1 MCTRMTR
8 VFTAEGIARQTNRST
23 NSVKYLAAQG
33 FITAFRG
40 ADGKFYF
47 DLDEVEAEIERNPRI
62 RNKKNPFGDLAKI
75 APLPPTAQ
83 IVRTPRRVEAVSS
96 DEVRP

>member
-8 VFTAEGIARQTNRST
+8 FLTAEGIARQTYRST

-33 FITAFRG
+33 YFTAYQG
-40 ADGKFYF
+40 TDGKFYF
-47 DLDEVEAEIERNPRI
+47 DLDEVEAEIVRNPRI
-62 RNKKNPFGDLAKI
+62 RNKKNPFGDSAKI

-83 IVRTPRRVEAVSS
+83 IVKTPRRVEAVRP
-96 DEVRP
+96 DEVRQ